1 MSWTHTPV
9 LTPLVTTG
17 SVLRHEALAAGMSV
31 EDVMH
36 LVKIGV
42 WRRIRRGAYAERE
55 AFEALTPEQR
65 HLVVAGAVVRML
77 DAPAVLGHVTAAIAH
92 ELPAWGADLR
102 EVHVLRPS
110 PRHGSR
116 REAGVWHHSALLPAD
131 HLVQVG
137 GLDVTSPARSLIDHA
152 RTVPFEAAVC
162 TLDAALHAE
171 VVRRDELRAVLEWQ
185 QDWPGSRQAG
195 SAVAFMD
202 GRSESVG
209 ETRGRVRI
217 HEAGLPTPELQ
228 PDIFDANGFFVGRVD
243 FLMLEHGTIGEFD
256 GRITYRAKDED
267 CDGLDALVQEKARED
282 RLRALGF
289 QVVRFTWD
297 DLGRGPLWIRRMF
310 LEAFARA
317 ELSPPPTGIVRLK
330 ERV

>member
-1 MSWTHTPV
+1 MSRTHTPV
-9 LTPLVTTG
+9 LAPLVTTG

-36 LVKIGV
+36 LVKIGA

-55 AFEALTPEQR
+55 VFDALTPEQR
-65 HLVVAGAVVRML
+65 HLVVAGAVMRML
-77 DAPAVLGHVTAAIAH
+77 AAPAVLGHVTGSIAH
-92 ELPAWGADLR
+92 GLPTWGTDLR
-102 EVHVLRPS
+102 EVHVVRPS

-116 REAGVWHHSALLPAD
+116 REAGVRHHSALLPD
-131 HLVQVG
+131 EQLVQVG
-137 GLDVTSPARSLIDHA
+137 GLDVTSAARSLIDHA

-171 VVRRDELRAVLEWQ
+171 VVRRDELLAMLRWQ

-195 SAVAFMD
+195 RAVAFAD

-217 HEAGLPTPELQ
+217 HEAGLPVPELQ
-228 PDIFDANGFFVGRVD
+228 ADILDSHGIFAGRSD
-243 FLMLEHGTIGEFD
+243 FLMLEHATIGEFD
-256 GRITYRAKDED
+256 GRMKYRLKDED
-267 CDGLDALVQEKARED
+267 SDPLDVLVREKARED

-289 QVVRFTWD
+289 QVVRITWE
-297 DLGRGPLWIRRMF
+297 DLERGPLWIRRLF

-317 ELSPPPTGIVRLK
+317 ELSPPPTGIIRLK